1 MLCAWIL
8 NQKYL
13 WLNDFYLWI
22 SLIWSKNGLTWL
34 NIVLHSFNIP
44 LFLHHV
50 ELTKICMKNKRKGRR
65 YSRITYPFC
74 AVYCFSMLYAGS
86 AYCMNYRYPLSQSD
100 AGSSVTSYRKE
111 ALRNDTLLKDG
122 TKKREKQDFLQE
134 AQKPCKALGLP
145 DSVDM
150 MGVYRSPYISLQ
162 QNLKGQV
169 PGLYIQEPS
178 GEPGTQQAMFLRGT
192 SVPLFSKVDA
202 MSTQPAVYV
211 NGVPIIENRAYSY
224 SIKNND
230 VNPLGTATNLL
241 AGLHLAN
248 IESIEVIKDPYE
260 LAKLGPLAANGAIWI
275 VTRDGYRGGPNV
287 TVDASLTASMASN
300 GDVRMTNANDERN
313 FRAGFYPEGTDLDR
327 YLPAYLKDRT
337 DPMFFG
343 VPGWAEDY
351 YNTPQ
356 LQYNVNASVA
366 GGKGIANYLFAIGTA
381 TNEGMADNTDYSKY
395 NIDFYLNMMPV
406 KGLTVSTI
414 LQATKAS
421 RSRNNTL
428 RDRYAEMEYFPSLS
442 TPLPPTQSG
451 SDTYLSYLD
460 DSKDDNDNIALNGS
474 LALNYLWRAL
484 RAGVSVKFDYETDVR
499 NAFWPTTVIES
510 MNFTSNYSAYNRRF
524 IGDFY
529 LGYDIDF
536 TKGHKLS
543 FDLKGAMEEDR
554 FHYNYTRGYDGNDD
568 MHKSTSGGGYKVTNF
583 LDQEVLHFMNSSL
596 NVGYRWRDYL
606 SAGVMFRYDG
616 VTSVHPNHKW
626 LFTPAAN
633 LNWNLKHSLMEN
645 VSWISDLALFGSW
658 ARIGRY
664 LPSDRYG
671 MGPQSTSENIGWSG
685 SWISGSYNQYA
696 TATRPYTF
704 GWIGFGV
711 EWPYA
716 DKAEWGIR
724 SKWLKNRLSADV
736 SFYSNR
742 DKNLLVKLPVAHEY
756 GYDGQYKQGM
766 EITNRG
772 VELLLA
778 GVLVNQPNDGWQWSV
793 AANFAFNHNE
803 LSSLPDG
810 LQQAETDGRLL
821 KVGEAVDRFYVL
833 ENNGIYQ
840 SDAEVPVKDGRKMT
854 VNGVELKA
862 GDPKWVDKNGD
873 NKITDEDK
881 VLKGHSLPKYTGG
894 FSTQLK
900 FKRFDLGASF
910 FFAAGQSAMNYRA
923 YQQYDFTTLDKG
935 DNLAGVK
942 EIFFWQ
948 SGNVPMDYPRYN
960 ALSEVHPYRAD
971 QDLYLEKVSYLK
983 LRSVTLGYS
992 VPTAKHSVYVYVSGN
1007 NLFTVTNFSGDDPE
1021 LVDFDGYYRGYGMGI
1036 PRSVTLGV
1044 RCSF

>member
-1 MLCAWIL
+1 
-8 NQKYL
+8 
-13 WLNDFYLWI
+13 
-22 SLIWSKNGLTWL
+22 
-34 NIVLHSFNIP
+34 
-44 LFLHHV
+44 
-50 ELTKICMKNKRKGRR
+50 MKNKRKGRR

-211 NGVPIIENRAYSY
+211 NGVPIIEYRAYSY

-406 KGLTVSTI
+406 KGLTVSTV

-442 TPLPPTQSG
+442 TPLPPTTEG
-451 SDTYLSYLD
+451 AAIYESYLD
-460 DSKDDNDNIALNGS
+460 GTDDKNDNMTINGS
-474 LALNYLWRAL
+474 LSLNYVWEAL
-484 RAGVSVKFDYETDVR
+484 RAGVSMKFDYETDVR
-499 NAFWPTTVIES
+499 NAFWPSTLMES
-510 MNFTSNYSAYNRRF
+510 MNFVSNYSGYNRRF

-529 LGYDIDF
+529 LGYDWNLES
-536 TKGHKLS
+536 GHRLS
-543 FDLKGAMEEDR
+543 FDVKGSMDQDR
-554 FHYNYTRGYDGNDD
+554 YHYNYSKGYDGDD
-568 MHKSTSGGGYKVTNF
+568 DNKHSTKGGGFELFNF
-583 LDQEVLHFMNSSL
+583 LDQEEVHFMNSSL
-596 NVGYRWRDYL
+596 NIGYQWKDYF
-606 SAGVMFRYDG
+606 STGVVLRYDG
-616 VTSVHPNHKW
+616 ATTVQSNHRW
-626 LFTPAAN
+626 LFTPAVQAR
-633 LNWNLKHSLMEN
+633 WNIKNSLLEN
-645 VSWISDLALFGSW
+645 VSWLSRLDLFGSW

-671 MGPQSTSENIGWSG
+671 MGPQYTSENIGWSG
-685 SWISGSYNQYA
+685 SWISGAYNQYA
-696 TATRPYTF
+696 TATRPYMF
-704 GWIGFGV
+704 GWVGFGV
-711 EWPYA
+711 GWPYA
-716 DKAEWGIR
+716 DKAEIGLR
-724 SKWLKNRLSADV
+724 SSWLKERLTLDF

-742 DKNLLVKLPVAHEY
+742 DKDLLVKIPVAHEF
-756 GYDGQYKQGM
+756 GYTGQYKQGM

-772 VELLLA
+772 VELSLS
-778 GVLVNQPNDGWQWSV
+778 GKLVEQPGDGWQWLV
-793 AANFAFNHNE
+793 GAHLAFNHNE
-803 LSSLPDG
+803 LSALPDG
-810 LQQAETDGRLL
+810 LQQTEVDGRLL
-821 KVGEAVDRFYVL
+821 RVGEAVDRFYVL
-833 ENNGIYQ
+833 ENNGIYL
-840 SDAEVPVKDGRKMT
+840 SDAEVPVKDGKKMT

-862 GDPKWVDKNGD
+862 GDPKWGDRNGD

-960 ALSEVHPYRAD
+960 VLSGVHPYRAD

-992 VPTAKHSVYVYVSGN
+992 VPAPKHDVYVYVSGN
-1007 NLFTVTNFSGDDPE
+1007 NLFTVSNFSGDDPE

>member
-1 MLCAWIL
+1 
-8 NQKYL
+8 
-13 WLNDFYLWI
+13 
-22 SLIWSKNGLTWL
+22 
-34 NIVLHSFNIP
+34 
-44 LFLHHV
+44 
-50 ELTKICMKNKRKGRR
+50 MKNRRKTIRL
-65 YSRITYPFC
+65 IIYPVC
-74 AVYCFSMLYAGS
+74 TACCFSMLYVGNAYGMRNKYPMSSAGS
-86 AYCMNYRYPLSQSD
+86 GELVSVAKRGSLKKDSLRQDSAGGQKGWFSRY
-100 AGSSVTSYRKE
+100 
-111 ALRNDTLLKDG
+111 
-122 TKKREKQDFLQE
+122 E
-134 AQKPCKALGLP
+134 AQKRNAALGSP
-145 DSVDM
+145 DSVAM
-150 MGVYRSPYISLQ
+150 MEVYRSPYISLQ
-162 QNLKGQV
+162 QNLKGKV
-169 PGLYIQEPS
+169 AGLYVQEPS

-202 MSTQPAVYV
+202 MSTQPAVYI
-211 NGVPIIENRAYSY
+211 NGVPVIENRAYSY
-224 SIKNND
+224 SVKNND

-248 IESIEVIKDPYE
+248 IESIEVVKDPYE

-275 VTRDGYRGGPNV
+275 VTRDGYKGGPNV

-343 VPGWAEDY
+343 APGWAEDY

-356 LQYNVNASVA
+356 LQYNVNASVG
-366 GGKGIANYLFAIGTA
+366 GGKGIANYLFSVGTA

-414 LQATKAS
+414 LQAVKAS

-428 RDRYAEMEYFPSLS
+428 RDRYAEMEYFPSLA
-442 TPLPPTQSG
+442 TPVPPTTEGAGIYDS
-451 SDTYLSYLD
+451 YLSGTD
-460 DSKDDNDNIALNGS
+460 DKNDNMAINGS
-474 LALNYLWRAL
+474 LSLNYVWKAL
-484 RAGVSVKFDYETDVR
+484 RAGLSVKFDYETDVR
-499 NAFWPTTVIES
+499 NAFWPSTMMES
-510 MNFTSNYSAYNRRF
+510 MSYVSNYSGYNRRF

-529 LGYDIDF
+529 LGYDWDMEN
-536 TKGHKLS
+536 GHRLS
-543 FDLKGAMEEDR
+543 FDVNGSMDQDR
-554 FHYNYTRGYDGNDD
+554 YHYNYSKGYDGDD
-568 MHKSTSGGGYKVTNF
+568 DNKHSTKGGGFELFNF
-583 LDQEVLHFMNSSL
+583 LDQEEVHFMNSSL
-596 NVGYRWRDYL
+596 NIAYRWKDYL
-606 SAGVMFRYDG
+606 SAGVVLRYDG
-616 VTSVHPNHKW
+616 ATTVQSNHRW
-626 LFTPAAN
+626 LFTPAAQAQ
-633 LNWNLKHSLMEN
+633 WSIKHSLLEN
-645 VSWISDLALFGSW
+645 VSWLSRLDLYGSW
-658 ARIGRY
+658 ARVGRY

-671 MGPQSTSENIGWSG
+671 MGPQYTSENIGWSG
-685 SWISGSYNQYA
+685 SWIPSSYNQYA

-704 GWIGFGV
+704 GWVGFGV
-711 EWPYA
+711 KWPYA
-716 DKAEWGIR
+716 DKAEVGMR
-724 SKWLKNRLSADV
+724 SSWLKDRLTLDFA
-736 SFYSNR
+736 FYSNR
-742 DKNLLVKLPVAHEY
+742 DKDLLVKVPVAHEF
-756 GYDGQYKQGM
+756 GYTGQYKQGM

-772 VELLLA
+772 VELSLTGKLIE
-778 GVLVNQPNDGWQWSV
+778 QPGDGWQWSV
-793 AANFAFNHNE
+793 GANFAFNHNE
-803 LSSLPDG
+803 LSALPGG
-810 LQQAETDGRLL
+810 LQQTEVDGRLL
-821 KVGEAVDRFYVL
+821 RVGEAVDRFYVL
-833 ENNGIYQ
+833 QNDGIYQ
-840 SDAEVPVKDGRKMT
+840 SDAEVPVKDGKKMT
-854 VNGVELKA
+854 VNGVEMKA
-862 GDPKWVDKNGD
+862 GDPKWVDRNGD

-910 FFAAGQSAMNYRA
+910 FFAAMNYRA

-992 VPTAKHSVYVYVSGN
+992 VPTPKHDVYVYVSGN
-1007 NLFTVTNFSGDDPE
+1007 NLFTVSKFSGDDPE

>member
-1 MLCAWIL
+1 
-8 NQKYL
+8 
-13 WLNDFYLWI
+13 
-22 SLIWSKNGLTWL
+22 
-34 NIVLHSFNIP
+34 
-44 LFLHHV
+44 
-50 ELTKICMKNKRKGRR
+50 MKNRRKTIRL
-65 YSRITYPFC
+65 IIYPVC
-74 AVYCFSMLYAGS
+74 TACCFSMLYVGNVYGMRNKYPMSSAGS
-86 AYCMNYRYPLSQSD
+86 GELVSVAKRGSLKKDSLRQDSAGGQKGWFSRY
-100 AGSSVTSYRKE
+100 
-111 ALRNDTLLKDG
+111 
-122 TKKREKQDFLQE
+122 E
-134 AQKPCKALGLP
+134 AQKRNAALGSP
-145 DSVDM
+145 DSVAM
-150 MGVYRSPYISLQ
+150 MEVYRSPYISLQ
-162 QNLKGQV
+162 QNLKGKV
-169 PGLYIQEPS
+169 AGLYVQEPS

-202 MSTQPAVYV
+202 MSTQPAVYI
-211 NGVPIIENRAYSY
+211 NGVPVIENRAYSY
-224 SIKNND
+224 SVKNND

-248 IESIEVIKDPYE
+248 IESIEVVKDPYE

-275 VTRDGYRGGPNV
+275 VTRDGYKGGPNV

-343 VPGWAEDY
+343 APGWAEDY

-356 LQYNVNASVA
+356 LQYNVNASVG
-366 GGKGIANYLFAIGTA
+366 GGKGIANYLFSVGTA

-414 LQATKAS
+414 LQAVKAS
-421 RSRNNTL
+421 RSRNKTL
-428 RDRYAEMEYFPSLS
+428 RDRYAEMEYFPFLA
-442 TPLPPTQSG
+442 TPVPPTTEGAGIYDS
-451 SDTYLSYLD
+451 YLSGTD
-460 DSKDDNDNIALNGS
+460 DKNDNMAINGS
-474 LALNYLWRAL
+474 LSLNYVWKAL
-484 RAGVSVKFDYETDVR
+484 RAGLSVKFDYETDVR
-499 NAFWPTTVIES
+499 NAFWPSTMMES
-510 MNFTSNYSAYNRRF
+510 MSYVSNYSGYNRRF

-529 LGYDIDF
+529 LGYDWDMEN
-536 TKGHKLS
+536 GHRLS
-543 FDLKGAMEEDR
+543 FDVNGSMDQDR
-554 FHYNYTRGYDGNDD
+554 YHYNYSKGYDGDD
-568 MHKSTSGGGYKVTNF
+568 DNKHSTKGGGFELFNF
-583 LDQEVLHFMNSSL
+583 LDQEEVHFMNSSL
-596 NVGYRWRDYL
+596 NIAYRWKDYL
-606 SAGVMFRYDG
+606 SAGVVLRYDG
-616 VTSVHPNHKW
+616 ATTVQSNHRW
-626 LFTPAAN
+626 LFTPAAQVQ
-633 LNWNLKHSLMEN
+633 WSIKHSLLEN
-645 VSWISDLALFGSW
+645 VSWLSRLDLYGSW
-658 ARIGRY
+658 ARVGRY

-671 MGPQSTSENIGWSG
+671 MGPQYTSENIGWSG
-685 SWISGSYNQYA
+685 SWIPSSYNQYA

-704 GWIGFGV
+704 GWVGFGV
-711 EWPYA
+711 KWPYA
-716 DKAEWGIR
+716 DKAEVGMR
-724 SKWLKNRLSADV
+724 SSWLKDRLTLDFA
-736 SFYSNR
+736 FYSNR
-742 DKNLLVKLPVAHEY
+742 DKDLLVKVPVAHEF
-756 GYDGQYKQGM
+756 GYTGQYKQGM

-772 VELLLA
+772 VELSLTGKLIE
-778 GVLVNQPNDGWQWSV
+778 QPGDGWQWSV
-793 AANFAFNHNE
+793 GANFAFNHNE
-803 LSSLPDG
+803 LSALPGG
-810 LQQAETDGRLL
+810 LQQTEVDGRLL
-821 KVGEAVDRFYVL
+821 RVGEAVDRFYVL
-833 ENNGIYQ
+833 QNDGIYQ
-840 SDAEVPVKDGRKMT
+840 SDAEVPVKDGKKMT
-854 VNGVELKA
+854 VNGVEMKA
-862 GDPKWVDKNGD
+862 GDPKWVDRNGD

-992 VPTAKHSVYVYVSGN
+992 VPTPKHDVYVYVSGN
-1007 NLFTVTNFSGDDPE
+1007 NLFTVSKFSGDDPG

>member
-1 MLCAWIL
+1 
-8 NQKYL
+8 
-13 WLNDFYLWI
+13 
-22 SLIWSKNGLTWL
+22 
-34 NIVLHSFNIP
+34 
-44 LFLHHV
+44 
-50 ELTKICMKNKRKGRR
+50 
-65 YSRITYPFC
+65 
-74 AVYCFSMLYAGS
+74 
-86 AYCMNYRYPLSQSD
+86 
-100 AGSSVTSYRKE
+100 
-111 ALRNDTLLKDG
+111 
-122 TKKREKQDFLQE
+122 
-134 AQKPCKALGLP
+134 
-145 DSVDM
+145 
-150 MGVYRSPYISLQ
+150 
-162 QNLKGQV
+162 
-169 PGLYIQEPS
+169 
-178 GEPGTQQAMFLRGT
+178 
-192 SVPLFSKVDA
+192 
-202 MSTQPAVYV
+202 MSTQPAVYI
-211 NGVPIIENRAYSY
+211 NGVPVIENRAYSY
-224 SIKNND
+224 SVKNND

-248 IESIEVIKDPYE
+248 IESIEVVKDPYE

-275 VTRDGYRGGPNV
+275 VTRDGYKGGPNV

-343 VPGWAEDY
+343 APGWAEDY

-356 LQYNVNASVA
+356 LQYNVNASVG
-366 GGKGIANYLFAIGTA
+366 GGKGIANYLFSVGTA

-414 LQATKAS
+414 LQAVKAS
-421 RSRNNTL
+421 RSRNKTL
-428 RDRYAEMEYFPSLS
+428 RDRYAEMEYFPSLA
-442 TPLPPTQSG
+442 TPVPPTTEGAGIYDS
-451 SDTYLSYLD
+451 YLSGTD
-460 DSKDDNDNIALNGS
+460 DKNDNMAINGS
-474 LALNYLWRAL
+474 LSLNYVWKAL
-484 RAGVSVKFDYETDVR
+484 RAGLSVKFDYETDVR
-499 NAFWPTTVIES
+499 NAFWPSTMMES
-510 MNFTSNYSAYNRRF
+510 MSYVSNYSGYNRRF

-529 LGYDIDF
+529 LGYDWDMEN
-536 TKGHKLS
+536 GHRLS
-543 FDLKGAMEEDR
+543 FDVNGSMDQDR
-554 FHYNYTRGYDGNDD
+554 YHYNYSKGYDGDD
-568 MHKSTSGGGYKVTNF
+568 DNKHSTKGGGFELFNF
-583 LDQEVLHFMNSSL
+583 LDQEEVHFMNSSL
-596 NVGYRWRDYL
+596 NIAYRWKDYL
-606 SAGVMFRYDG
+606 SAGVVLRYDG
-616 VTSVHPNHKW
+616 ATTVQSNHRW
-626 LFTPAAN
+626 LFTPAAQVQ
-633 LNWNLKHSLMEN
+633 WSIKHSLLEN
-645 VSWISDLALFGSW
+645 VSWLSRLDLYGSW
-658 ARIGRY
+658 ARVGRY

-671 MGPQSTSENIGWSG
+671 MGPQYTSENIGWSG
-685 SWISGSYNQYA
+685 SWIPSSYNQYA

-704 GWIGFGV
+704 GWVGFGV
-711 EWPYA
+711 KWPYA
-716 DKAEWGIR
+716 DKAEVGMR
-724 SKWLKNRLSADV
+724 SSWLKDRLTLDFA
-736 SFYSNR
+736 FYSNR
-742 DKNLLVKLPVAHEY
+742 DKDLLVKVPVAHEF
-756 GYDGQYKQGM
+756 GYTGQYKQGM

-772 VELLLA
+772 VELSLTGKLIE
-778 GVLVNQPNDGWQWSV
+778 QPGDGWQWSV
-793 AANFAFNHNE
+793 GANFAFNHNE
-803 LSSLPDG
+803 LSALPGG
-810 LQQAETDGRLL
+810 LQQTEVDGRLL
-821 KVGEAVDRFYVL
+821 RVGEAVDRFYVL
-833 ENNGIYQ
+833 QNDGIYQ
-840 SDAEVPVKDGRKMT
+840 SDAEVPVKDGKKMT
-854 VNGVELKA
+854 VNGVEMKA
-862 GDPKWVDKNGD
+862 GDPKWVDRNGD

-992 VPTAKHSVYVYVSGN
+992 VPTPKHDVYVYVSGN
-1007 NLFTVTNFSGDDPE
+1007 NLFTVSKFSGDDPE